1 MSDIRFGTKW
11 VRADYGLIVAPYAIP
26 MPEPQTSFVEIPG
39 RDGALDLSEAFG
51 TVRYADRVIPLTLY
65 ARAPFD
71 AAVSAFAA
79 VAHGRRMNVIFDRD
93 PSYYYD
99 AWVTVED
106 VERHAG
112 YCELSLKCRAKPYKL
127 EHFETMLTILPS
139 GSATATLTNTRMPVV
154 PVIASSAE
162 MTLMFTISAISYT
175 VTLSTGTHII
185 PSLVLMEGDTEIGIT
200 GTGSITFTYRKGAL

>member
-26 MPEPQTSFVEIPG
+26 MPEPQTNFVEIPG

-51 TVRYADRVIPLTLY
+51 TVRYADRTIPLKLY

-79 VAHGRRMNVIFDRD
+79 DMHGQRMNVIFDRD

-99 AWVTVED
+99 ARISLED

-127 EHFETMLTILPS
+127 EHFETSVTILPN
-139 GSATATLTNTRMPVV
+139 GTATAMLTNTRMPVV
-154 PVIASSAE
+154 PTITVSAD
-162 MTLMFTISAISYT
+162 MTIEFTIGGLVYTINLSA
-175 VTLSTGTHII
+175 GTHVV
-185 PSLVLMEGDTEIGIT
+185 PSLVLMEGDTEVEIT
-200 GTGSITFTYRKGAL
+200 GTGLITFTYRKGAL

>member
-11 VRADYGLIVAPYAIP
+11 ARADYGLIVAPYTIP

-51 TVRYADRVIPLTLY
+51 TVRYADRIIPLTLY

-71 AAVSAFAA
+71 SLISSFAA
-79 VAHGRRMNVIFDRD
+79 DAHGRRMNVIFDRD
-93 PSYYYD
+93 PTYYYN
-99 AWVTVED
+99 ARITVED

-112 YCELSLKCRAKPYKL
+112 YCELSVECRAKPYKL
-127 EHFETMLTILPS
+127 EHFETMITILPTI
-139 GSATATLTNTRMPVV
+139 SATVTLTNTRMPVV
-154 PVIASSAE
+154 PTITVSAE
-162 MTLMFTISAISYT
+162 MTLAFTIAGVVYT
-175 VTLSTGTHII
+175 INLAAGSHVVS
-185 PSLVLMEGDTEIGIT
+185 SLVLMEGETEIGIT

>member
-1 MSDIRFGTKW
+1 MSDIRLGTKW
-11 VRADYGLIVAPYAIP
+11 AHADYGLIVAHYAIP

-71 AAVSAFAA
+71 VLISSLAADV
-79 VAHGRRMNVIFDRD
+79 HGRRINVIFDRD
-93 PSYYYD
+93 PTYYYD
-99 AWVTVED
+99 ARISVED

-112 YCELSLKCRAKPYKL
+112 YCELSLECRAKPYKL
-127 EHFETMLTILPS
+127 EHFETMITVLPT
-139 GSATATLTNTRMPVV
+139 GSATVTLTNTRMPVV
-154 PVIASSAE
+154 PTITVSAE
-162 MTLMFTISAISYT
+162 MALTFTIAGVVFTIHLAAGSH
-175 VTLSTGTHII
+175 VV
-185 PSLVLMEGDTEIGIT
+185 PSLVLMEGDTQVEIT